1 MIAQNIEQV
10 YTDQIGLIMTDVVAH
25 DWKLLTHSLS
35 AQISHFQTKFKC
47 GLKGISPQYSF
58 LFMNIGASQENSLHY
73 TSQSHEHCS
82 V

>member
-25 DWKLLTHSLS
+25 DWKLMAHSSS
-35 AQISHFQTKFKC
+35 AQISHFLTEFKC
-47 GLKGISPQYSF
+47 GLKSFPPQYSL
-58 LFMNIGASQENSLHY
+58 LFMNIGASQENYLHY